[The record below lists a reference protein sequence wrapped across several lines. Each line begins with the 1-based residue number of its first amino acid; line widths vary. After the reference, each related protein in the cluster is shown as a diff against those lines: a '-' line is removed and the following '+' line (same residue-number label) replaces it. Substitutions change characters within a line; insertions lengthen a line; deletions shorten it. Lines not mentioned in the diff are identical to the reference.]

1 MKFITLFTAIICS
14 YYSFS
19 QFNIQGNITDTNNT
33 VIDYNVY
40 ILNAKDSSFIIG
52 DYFNENQFKLGGIS
66 QKNILV
72 KISALDYQDT
82 VIAVSNLNANYD
94 LGIIILTKYSSI
106 DEVVITANR
115 PIFER
120 IDGNTIVN
128 VENTMLSS
136 SASVLELLTK
146 TPSVRV
152 EDNLISLFG
161 KGEAL
166 LYLNGKQITFERL
179 GSIPVSQIIKI
190 EVISNPSAKYDAQGR
205 AVINILTRVN
215 TQEGF
220 SARINEN
227 ATFAKHFLQSHGL
240 TLNYTHKKLSLT
252 ADYGLSLG
260 VDWNSRTVDRTI
272 SSSLGDFVSHNETEE
287 NTRLTNVSNYKFGL
301 SYDLTKSSNF
311 SIQYDGLYNRY
322 DLDITSMTKMQDPNG
337 DITTLDVPNQGLTIN
352 KNNSINVNYT
362 LQTDTLGSNLF
373 IGGQYNSYNTKLY
386 DLIDEKI
393 YLNDIL
399 NNRATR
405 VNDGLNQVDIITAQ
419 IDYLKVFKNNSQLEI
434 GGKYANVR
442 NDGKIEFRSQDYQS
456 TDWVIFPQFT
466 NSFLYSEDVP
476 ATYAQYSIS
485 LKEKWRFSAG
495 VRSELSIISGYSR
508 VLEKKVIDTTYFN
521 LFPAAKLTYSKSD
534 DLVFS
539 LSLSS
544 RINRP
549 RYQSIDPFV
558 WYNDSLTSSQ
568 GNPYLVAEKSYS
580 TEFQTTFKTYSF
592 KVGYTYSL
600 DPIKGLP
607 ITGQTGPNSI
617 IYSTFNL
624 KNENQVYCSL
634 EIPIEYKFFY
644 SYNSI
649 SGSYDQ
655 LNASTPGIINQSV
668 KPQLYVYSYNQ
679 FTVKNYF
686 KFDLQA
692 EYTSPYSNGITKQ
705 ITGFSLAAGVSK
717 TMLNRTL
724 FCRVMVNDMF
734 KSYYEERS
742 STIGV
747 FNSKGYE
754 KLNTFYIRIN
764 VVYKFGRLKEP
775 NYKNKTVND
784 NEFNRV

>member
-1 MKFITLFTAIICS
+1 MKFIPLFIAIICS
-14 YYSFS
+14 FYSFS
-19 QFNIQGNITDTNNT
+19 QFNIQGNVTDTNNT

-52 DYFNENQFKLGGIS
+52 DYFNENQFKLEGIS

-94 LGIIILTKYSSI
+94 LGIILLTKYSSI

-152 EDNLISLFG
+152 EDNLVSLFG

-220 SARINEN
+220 NARINEN

-240 TLNYTHKKLSLT
+240 TLNYTRKKLSLT

-260 VDWNSRTVDRTI
+260 VDWNNRTTDRII
-272 SSSLGDFVSHNETEE
+272 SSSLGNFISHNDNEE

-301 SYDLTKSSNF
+301 SYDLTKRSNF

-322 DLDITSMTKMQDPNG
+322 DLDITSVTKMQNPNG
-337 DITTLDVPNQGLTIN
+337 DITILDVPNQGLTIN
-352 KNNSINVNYT
+352 QNNSLNANYT

-393 YLNDIL
+393 YLNDVL
-399 NNRATR
+399 TNRATR
-405 VNDGLNQVDIITAQ
+405 VNDGLNQVDIFTAQ

-476 ATYAQYSIS
+476 AAYAQYSKS

-508 VLEKKVIDTTYFN
+508 VLEKKVVDTTYFN

-539 LSLSS
+539 LSFSS

-549 RYQSIDPFV
+549 RYQNIDPFV
-558 WYNDSLTSSQ
+558 WYNDSLTSTQ
-568 GNPYLVAEKSYS
+568 GNPYLIAAKSYS
-580 TEFQTTFKTYSF
+580 TEFQTTFKAYSL
-592 KVGYTYSL
+592 KIGYTYTM

-607 ITGQTGPNSI
+607 IIGLTGPNSM

-624 KNENQVYCSL
+624 KSENQVYCSI
-634 EIPIEYKFFY
+634 EIPIEYKTFY

-655 LNASTPGIINQSV
+655 INASTSGIVNQSV
-668 KPQLYVYSYNQ
+668 KPQLYLYSYNQ
-679 FTVKNYF
+679 IAVKNYF

-692 EYTSPYSNGITKQ
+692 EYTSPYSNGIVKQ
-705 ITGFSLAAGVSK
+705 ITGFSLALGISK
-717 TMLNRTL
+717 SMFNRTL
-724 FCRVMVNDMF
+724 FCRVMVNDVL
-734 KSYYEERS
+734 KTYYEDRS
-742 STIGV
+742 SAIGV
-747 FNSKGYE
+747 FDSKSHA
-754 KLNTFYIRIN
+754 KLNTFFIRVN
-764 VVYKFGRLKEP
+764 VVYKFGRLKQL
-775 NYKNKTVND
+775 NYKNKSVND
-784 NEFNRV
+784 NEFNRL